1 MNLKHR
7 LNARETINGIM
18 LSELY
23 TPNLIR
29 ILANC
34 GYDYVLIDCE
44 HGYFDLSQV
53 ANLIAVAD
61 GSHIPVWIRVT
72 QHSQADIAK
81 YLDMGARGILLANAD
96 SMKQVSDLI
105 RMCLYAPL
113 GNRGVSTFRAHTNY
127 QHEDMRT
134 VMERANDQNIVIAQI
149 ESPEAVE
156 QIDSILSLQGLD
168 GVMIGPNDLTQHMGI
183 IGNYQCE
190 QLENMLRKVASAA
203 EAHGKWSGI
212 ITANEWLLGF
222 CRKLGMRCFSSGS
235 ELNALAEGAMA
246 NLNKLLRIEKE
257 A

>member
-23 TPNLIR
+23 TPNIIR
-29 ILANC
+29 ILANS
-34 GYDYVLIDCE
+34 GYDFVLIDCE

-72 QHSQADIAK
+72 QNSQADIAK

-96 SMKQVSDLI
+96 CAENVSSLI

-113 GNRGVSTFRAHTNY
+113 GDRGVSTFRAHTNY

-134 VMERANDQNIVIAQI
+134 VMEKANDQNVVIAQI
-149 ESPEAVE
+149 ESPEAVV
-156 QIDSILSLQGLD
+156 QIDRILSLDGLY
-168 GVMIGPNDLTQHMGI
+168 GVLIGPNDLTQHMGM
-183 IGNYQCE
+183 IGNYRSE
-190 QLENMLRKVASAA
+190 ELVNILRKVAQAA

-212 ITANEWLLGF
+212 ITANEWLLRY
-222 CRKLGMRCFSSGS
+222 CHELGMRCFSSGS
-235 ELNALAEGAMA
+235 ELNALADGAKA
-246 NLNKLLRIEKE
+246 NLNKMLRIEKE